1 MSTNLLKSE
10 AERRALKALELSQY
24 QELNLNAIKTKLT
37 EILGHMRDMG
47 LFTEYTQHDI
57 SHIDG
62 MLDIVEDINTRT
74 NQTSHDFSRLVDV
87 GSLFLFP

>member
-37 EILGHMRDMG
+37 EILGTCAIWG
-47 LFTEYTQHDI
+47 
-57 SHIDG
+57 
-62 MLDIVEDINTRT
+62 
-74 NQTSHDFSRLVDV
+74 
-87 GSLFLFP
+87 FLRNIPNMIFLI